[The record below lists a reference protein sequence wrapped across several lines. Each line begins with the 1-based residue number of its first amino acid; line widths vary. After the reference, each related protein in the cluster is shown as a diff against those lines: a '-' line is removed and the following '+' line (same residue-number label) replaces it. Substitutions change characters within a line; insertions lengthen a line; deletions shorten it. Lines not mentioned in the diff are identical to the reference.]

1 MALMKVLS
9 TAILAALAVL
19 VGLFMAMVVAV
30 GSIFVF
36 LARRIFGGTT
46 RRPSTAPEPA
56 METAPRAPRSMS
68 ESADVIEVTAT
79 EVPAD
84 PSVR

>member
-1 MALMKVLS
+1 MRLMKVLS
-9 TAILAALAVL
+9 TALLAVFAVL

-30 GSIFVF
+30 ASIFVF
-36 LARRIFGGTT
+36 LARRVFGSSA
-46 RRPSTAPEPA
+46 RPPSPSPEPA

-68 ESADVIEVTAT
+68 EAADVIEVTAT

-84 PSVR
+84 QSVR